1 MGRLAVPL
9 QQFCL
14 PKKGDQT
21 AFWETELALLDM
33 LCHGSGVPQAHL
45 MTQKLSTGP
54 GGPQAGM
61 TSFPG
66 SEIAEDADVSEVGPV
81 AVGVEAEEEGP
92 LEGDEAPDA
101 GEVVA
106 GWVFETL
113 VLGDGQC
120 QEGAEGRDG
129 DG

>member
-1 MGRLAVPL
+1 
-9 QQFCL
+9 
-14 PKKGDQT
+14 
-21 AFWETELALLDM
+21 
-33 LCHGSGVPQAHL
+33 

-54 GGPQAGM
+54 GGPQAGV

-92 LEGDEAPDA
+92 LEGDEAPDT